1 MPMCNYSC
9 LFALLAGV
17 LVLSGRN
24 GLAAEPVDTAHREE
38 FAKFTQAWDD
48 ALWLP
53 KEGRGPAGYM
63 RPLDDAGWKA
73 RMIALHALVS
83 AGVEAAP
90 TVRDRLLHGS
100 DPERILAAQA
110 SGYLGDASLA
120 ADLTKSAQEDPVAA
134 VRLYAVDSLGMLG
147 VSVDDE
153 KLTAWQKAESNR
165 DVFQHLGYLGKRSG
179 AALDQSAVQRLREWD
194 PSAMNRAIVG
204 EAAPDFSLPALNG
217 ESVRLSDYR
226 GKSAVVLVFIY
237 GDT

>member
-1 MPMCNYSC
+1 MWNHSF
-9 LFALLAGV
+9 LFVLLASV
-17 LVLSGRN
+17 LALSGRHC
-24 GLAAEPVDTAHREE
+24 LAVEPVETALREE

-48 ALWLP
+48 ATWLP
-53 KEGRGPAGYM
+53 KEGRGPASYM

-83 AGVEAAP
+83 AGAEAAP

-110 SGYLGDASLA
+110 SGYLGDPTLA
-120 ADLTKSAQEDPVAA
+120 ADLTKSVQEDPVAA

-147 VSVDDE
+147 VPVSADD
-153 KLTAWQKAESNR
+153 LTAWESAEKNR
-165 DVFQHLGYLGKRSG
+165 DVRQHLAYLRKRNG
-179 AALDQSAVQRLREWD
+179 AALDRQVIQRLREWN
-194 PSAMNRAIVG
+194 PSVTNSTKVG
-204 EAAPDFSLPALNG
+204 EATPDFSLPALNG
-217 ESVRLSDYR
+217 ENVRLSDYR